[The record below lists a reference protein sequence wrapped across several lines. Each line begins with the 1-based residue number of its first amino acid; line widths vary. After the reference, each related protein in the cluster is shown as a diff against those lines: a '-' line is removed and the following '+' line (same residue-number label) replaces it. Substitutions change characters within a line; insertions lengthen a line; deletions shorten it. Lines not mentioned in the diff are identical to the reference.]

1 MRRTV
6 ATLLLLLAC
15 ALALAGCH
23 FTRSESRNGDI
34 GAVAG
39 GSGDMGVDAVIRQLG
54 DFTEELAGKVEKAA
68 DTKAGV
74 AEAQKLLDA
83 RKAELA
89 ASIGV
94 LKRGALAR
102 DAAAKGRWLEAEV
115 DGTQR
120 VSQLKV
126 KYLDASMRDP
136 ELKAGLDRLAADYDA
151 LFKDR

>member
-1 MRRTV
+1 MLRTV
-6 ATLLLLLAC
+6 AALLLLLAC
-15 ALALAGCH
+15 ATALAGCR
-23 FTRSESRNGDI
+23 FARSESGNGAI
-34 GAVAG
+34 GAAAG
-39 GSGDMGVDAVIRQLG
+39 GSGDVGVDAVIRQLAG
-54 DFTEELAGKVEKAA
+54 FTEELAGKVEKAG

-89 ASIGV
+89 ANIGA

>member
-6 ATLLLLLAC
+6 AALLLIIACGAALGGCRLASKE
-15 ALALAGCH
+15 G
-23 FTRSESRNGDI
+23 GGI
-34 GAVAG
+34 GAA
-39 GSGDMGVDAVIRQLG
+39 SGGVDSGGPGVDGVIKQLG
-54 DFTEELAGKVEKAA
+54 EFTEELAGKVERAG

-89 ASIGV
+89 ASIGA

-102 DAAAKGRWLEAEV
+102 DAAGRGRWLEAEV

-151 LFKDR
+151 MFKDR